1 MLVICNVAVLF
12 ADKDGISR
20 DITVEKEYNPT
31 VMDADKINTVP
42 KAATYTIEKPKIN
55 NSIWSNHQEVKSSID
70 FLTE

>member
-42 KAATYTIEKPKIN
+42 LE
-55 NSIWSNHQEVKSSID
+55 S
-70 FLTE
+70 